1 MQLLLLP
8 FSALIAL
15 LLLEIRCF
23 FLFVPKD
30 SSLTTIIVLLVS
42 SVWLLSLDA
51 LETLVV
57 SVVEDIEL
65 PEDALKDERTT
76 AA

>member
-1 MQLLLLP
+1 MVQ
-8 FSALIAL
+8 
-15 LLLEIRCF
+15 EKIRCF

-51 LETLVV
+51 LETLAV

>member
-1 MQLLLLP
+1 LQLVSLW
-8 FSALIAL
+8 IAL

-30 SSLTTIIVLLVS
+30 SSLTTIMVLLVS
-42 SVWLLSLDA
+42 NVWLLSFDA
-51 LETLVV
+51 LETEVASAGV
-57 SVVEDIEL
+57 GEEHDDIFV
-65 PEDALKDERTT
+65 EDALKEERTT